1 MNHKKL
7 IHRINLYEGMY
18 RNGRT
23 LGRAIEGT
31 EEVLKEA
38 SAALTELEA
47 KYELLARY
55 AAKKYTQCEALEKEN
70 AQLRAELEHV
80 KREREA
86 LLEYAKE
93 QHECKMCE
101 NDTFCPHMA
110 PTFEDCSLCN
120 LECPCYLACEENDN
134 WRWRGPQKE
143 E

>member
-70 AQLRAELEHV
+70 AQLRAELEQV
-80 KREREA
+80 KRERDAYEVCSKD
-86 LLEYAKE
+86 LLSKGNCNECGGKE
-93 QHECKMCE
+93 NCTYRPRPGETVRA
-101 NDTFCPHMA
+101 NCP
-110 PTFEDCSLCN
+110 L
-120 LECPCYLACEENDN
+120 
-134 WRWRGPQKE
+134 WRGSQKE